1 MISFLFAMD
10 KNWLIGKDNK
20 LPWHLPN
27 DLKYFKETTMNKKI
41 VMGRKTFESIGRPLP
56 GRETIVLTKNEKFS
70 CEGCLVFHSIN
81 EFLQFAQ
88 NNKEEEMFV
97 IGGAKIFEALLPFA
111 DRLYVTEIEGE
122 FEGDTYFPKID
133 FSEWKLISQKDGV
146 VDEKNVYPHRFL
158 VYERDRKSVV

>member
-1 MISFLFAMD
+1 MYDFLLFAMD
-10 KNWLIGKDNK
+10 ENRLIGKDNK

-70 CEGCLVFHSIN
+70 SEGCLVFHSIN

-88 NNKEEEMFV
+88 NNKEEEIFV

-111 DRLYVTEIEGE
+111 DRLYVTEIEGSLKATHI
-122 FEGDTYFPKID
+122 FQKLIFLNGSLFPKKM
-133 FSEWKLISQKDGV
+133 E
-146 VDEKNVYPHRFL
+146 
-158 VYERDRKSVV
+158 